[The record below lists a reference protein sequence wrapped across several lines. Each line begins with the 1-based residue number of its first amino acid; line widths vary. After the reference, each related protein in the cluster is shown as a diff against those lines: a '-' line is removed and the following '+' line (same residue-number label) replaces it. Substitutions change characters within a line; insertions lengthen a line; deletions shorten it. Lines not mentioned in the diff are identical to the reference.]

1 MSRPQIIVTVTG
13 ALARRGAPTDT
24 GVAFMAYAGATGPT
38 VPTRVRSAADATA
51 AGVPATVAAWVGDAL
66 NQGAPEVVIVRA
78 TTADVLEPIV
88 ATEAEYTTALG
99 LFHDGFGPGQVLI
112 PGDSTAAAHAAL
124 LAHANTTGRCVLL
137 DVAADA
143 TAAAVAAVATGLTAA
158 AGAERAGLIAPWVT
172 VPGTAGVP
180 RQVPGSV
187 VAAGLAA
194 REDAVAGHANSAPAG
209 DKGYGAGQVRSGIA
223 PTVVFSNT
231 EHDTLHD
238 AGVSVIRDVRGAPTL
253 WGWVSL
259 SDDPTFRQ
267 LNVGRMTM
275 QLGTGIQAGGEK
287 FLFKGIDGQGHL
299 YAELEGFLR
308 GYLTPLW
315 IAGALYGSDA
325 DDAFDVDV
333 QSVNTDTTA
342 AAGELRS
349 AVSVKLT
356 PHTEKVIINV
366 VASLAEGA

>member
-24 GVAFMAYAGATGPT
+24 GVAFMAYAGATGPAA
-38 VPTRVRSAADATA
+38 PTRVKSAAEALTA
-51 AGVPATVAAWVGDAL
+51 AVPDSIAAWIGDAL
-66 NQGAPEVVIVRA
+66 NQGAPEVIVVKAAAADGA
-78 TTADVLEPIV
+78 T
-88 ATEAEYTTALG
+88 ATEEQWAAALD

-112 PGDSTAAAHAAL
+112 PGVATADAHAAL
-124 LAHANTTGRCVLL
+124 LAHAATSGRCVLL
-137 DVAADA
+137 DVESDA
-143 TAAAVAAVATGLTAA
+143 TAAETAASATGLTAA

-172 VPGTAGVP
+172 VPGPAGVP

-187 VAAGLAA
+187 IAAGLAA
-194 REDAVAGHANSAPAG
+194 REDVVAGHANSAPAG
-209 DKGYGAGQVRSGIA
+209 DKGYSAGAVRSGIA
-223 PTVVFSNT
+223 PTVAFSSS

-238 AGVSVIRDVRGAPTL
+238 AGVSVIRDVRGTPTL

-287 FLFKGIDGQGHL
+287 FLFKNIDGQGHL

-315 IAGALYGSDA
+315 TAGALYGSDA

-333 QSVNTDTTA
+333 QGVNTDATA

-349 AVSVKLT
+349 SVAVKLT

>member
-38 VPTRVRSAADATA
+38 VPTRMKSAADALAATVPTA
-51 AGVPATVAAWVGDAL
+51 VAAWIGDAL
-66 NQGAPEVVIVRA
+66 NQGAPEVVVVKAASTDPA
-78 TTADVLEPIV
+78 T
-88 ATEAEYTTALG
+88 ATEAQYTAALD
-99 LFHDGFGPGQVLI
+99 LFHDGYGPGQVLI
-112 PGDSTAAAHAAL
+112 PGGTTAAAHAAL
-124 LAHANTTGRCVLL
+124 LAHGAASGRCVLL
-137 DVAADA
+137 DVESDA
-143 TAAAVAAVATGLTAA
+143 TAAEIVTVATGLNAA
-158 AGAERAGLIAPWVT
+158 EGAERAGLIAPWVT
-172 VPGTAGVP
+172 VPGPAGVP

-187 VAAGLAA
+187 IAAGLAA

-223 PTVVFSNT
+223 PTVVFGSSD
-231 EHDTLHD
+231 HDTLHD
-238 AGVSVIRDVRGAPTL
+238 AGVCVIRDVRGAPTL
-253 WGWVSL
+253 YGWVSL

-275 QLGTGIQAGGEK
+275 QLATGIRAGGEK

-308 GYLTPLW
+308 GYLQPLW
-315 IAGALYGSDA
+315 VSGALYGAEA

-333 QSVNTDTTA
+333 QSVNTPTTA

-349 AVSVKLT
+349 AVAVKLT
-356 PHTEKVIINV
+356 PHTEKVVINI

>member
-24 GVAFMAYAGATGPT
+24 GVAFIAYAGAAGPAA
-38 VPTRVRSAADATA
+38 PLRVKSAADATA
-51 AGVPATVAAWVGDAL
+51 ASVPAATAALIGDAL
-66 NQGAPEVVIVRA
+66 NQGAPEVVVVKAVAADAA
-78 TTADVLEPIV
+78 T
-88 ATEAEYTTALG
+88 ATEAQWTAALD
-99 LFHDGFGPGQVLI
+99 LFHDGYGPGQVLI
-112 PGDSTAAAHAAL
+112 PGVATAAAHAAL
-124 LAHANTTGRCVLL
+124 LAHADTTGRCVLL
-137 DVAADA
+137 DVESDA
-143 TAAAVAAVATGLTAA
+143 TAAEIVTVATGLTAA

-172 VPGTAGVP
+172 VPGPAGVP

-187 VAAGLAA
+187 IAAGLAA

-223 PTVVFSNT
+223 PMVAFTNT

-238 AGVSVIRDVRGAPTL
+238 AGVSVIRDVRGTPTL

-275 QLGTGIQAGGEK
+275 QLGTGIRAGGEK

-315 IAGALYGSDA
+315 LAGALYGADA

-333 QSVNTDTTA
+333 QSVNTNTTA
-342 AAGELRS
+342 AAGELHS
-349 AVSVKLT
+349 AVAVKLT